1 MVWYREMPDR
11 YYTILKETDMKK
23 VLLFC
28 AAILTA
34 GVTFGQTK
42 FGILAGPNFS
52 SYTAKH
58 MILNSDKETSDL
70 LVGVRA
76 GITADLQLAEEFYIG
91 TGLLYAGKGGKA
103 KDNNDFKTTLSYL
116 QLPINFLFKPEVGTG
131 KLNLGAGPYVAYGL
145 GGKHKG
151 TFNNTTIEYNAF
163 DDESEPIGQRLKRFD
178 AGVGIVAGYELNSG
192 LYLGLNADLGLV
204 NAYDNTDND
213 RSFKNTSF
221 GVSLGYKF

>member
-1 MVWYREMPDR
+1 
-11 YYTILKETDMKK
+11 MKK
-23 VLLFC
+23 ILLFC

-34 GVTFGQTK
+34 GVTFGQSK

-52 SYTAKH
+52 SITSKNT
-58 MILNSDKETSDL
+58 IVNDGKNTSDL
-70 LVGVRA
+70 LVGLRA
-76 GITADLQLAEEFYIG
+76 GITADLQLADEFYIG
-91 TGLLYAGKGGKA
+91 TGLLYAGKGGKNS
-103 KDNNDFKTTLSYL
+103 DNNDYKTTLSYL
-116 QLPINFLFKPEVGTG
+116 QLPVNFLFKPEVGSG

-151 TFNNTTIEYNAF
+151 TFGNATIEYDAF
-163 DDESEPIGQRLKRFD
+163 DDESGPLQLKRFD

-192 LYLGLNADLGLV
+192 LYFGLNADLGLV
-204 NAYDNTDND
+204 NAYENTDND

>member
-1 MVWYREMPDR
+1 
-11 YYTILKETDMKK
+11 MKK

-34 GVTFGQTK
+34 GITFGQSK

-52 SYTAKH
+52 SITTKNA
-58 MILNSDKETSDL
+58 ILNSDGKNTSDII
-70 LVGVRA
+70 VGLRA
-76 GITADLQLAEEFYIG
+76 GITADLQLADEFYIG
-91 TGLLYAGKGGKA
+91 TGLLYAGKGGKN
-103 KDNNDFKTTLSYL
+103 KDNDNYKATLSYL
-116 QLPINFLFKPEVGTG
+116 QIPINFLFKPEVGSG

-145 GGKHKG
+145 GGKYKG
-151 TFNNTTIEYNAF
+151 DIGNATIEYKAF
-163 DDESEPIGQRLKRFD
+163 DDESGDLKLKRFD
-178 AGVGIVAGYELNSG
+178 AGVGVVAGYEMNSG

-204 NAYDNTDND
+204 NAYDKTDND